1 MSHERFDFE
10 ELRSFVSRVDLRGIV
25 AQECHAV
32 RHTGSAPERVNVSL
46 DTEFSAGAA
55 TVDYRFTLSCEA
67 FDEDDGGVADL
78 SVVLLASFTVVEGP
92 PVAEA
97 IHHAFGANVAVMTA
111 YPYLRQH
118 VHDLANRIGLVN
130 FTLGL
135 MKQSDRSQGF
145 SIVATG
151 GKAN

>member
-1 MSHERFDFE
+1 MSDSKFDFN
-10 ELRSFVSRVDLRGIV
+10 ELRRFVSRVDLRGII

-32 RHTGSAPERVNVSL
+32 RHSGAAPERVTVSL
-46 DTEFSAGAA
+46 DTEVSANRDS
-55 TVDYRFTLSCEA
+55 VDYRFTLSCEA
-67 FDEDDGGVADL
+67 FDEADDAVADL
-78 SVVLLASFTVVEGP
+78 SVVLLASFTVSEGP
-92 PVAEA
+92 EVPEV

-135 MKQSDRSQGF
+135 MKLSDKSQGF

-151 GKAN
+151 DSAH